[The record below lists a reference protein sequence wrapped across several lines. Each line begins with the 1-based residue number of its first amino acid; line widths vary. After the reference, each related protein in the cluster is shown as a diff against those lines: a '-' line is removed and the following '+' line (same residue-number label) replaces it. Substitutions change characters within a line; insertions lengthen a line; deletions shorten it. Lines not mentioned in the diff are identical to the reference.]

1 MLLTVAQAVLRCS
14 HSLGEERE
22 GVAANLLLVPGLT
35 KEKVQA
41 FQLKIRQG
49 WEAERKEK

>member
-14 HSLGEERE
+14 RMGEERE
-22 GVAANLLLVPGLT
+22 GVAANLLLVLGLT

-41 FQLKIRQG
+41 LQRKIWQG